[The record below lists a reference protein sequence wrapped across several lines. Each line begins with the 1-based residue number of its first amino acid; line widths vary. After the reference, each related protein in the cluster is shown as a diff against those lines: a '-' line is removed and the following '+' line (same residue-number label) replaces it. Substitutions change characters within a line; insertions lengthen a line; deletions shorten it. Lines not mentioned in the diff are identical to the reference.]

1 MQLIVRSPSMTGA
14 TSTLDSGMG
23 MGLDSGMGM
32 GWAYPDR

>member
-23 MGLDSGMGM
+23 MG
-32 GWAYPDR
+32 WAYPDR